1 LPTLLQAEIFT
12 GHHDKERD
20 AKDSFGPNEDEQEK
34 EEEEDE
40 AKVEEKEDVVAGVH
54 RKNEEGGKREKMRS
68 VDVEMQLTDKKA
80 EQKARPLLAGK
91 ADLLPTATHMRPLDR
106 FVHRQ
111 KANGTAVAL
120 QPHTV

>member
-1 LPTLLQAEIFT
+1 LPTLLHAEIFA
-12 GHHDKERD
+12 GHHDKEHD

-34 EEEEDE
+34 EEE
-40 AKVEEKEDVVAGVH
+40 AKVEEKEDVVAGVN

-68 VDVEMQLTDKKA
+68 VVEMQLTDKKA
-80 EQKARPLLAGK
+80 EQKKAPPLLAGK
-91 ADLLPTATHMRPLDR
+91 ADLLPTATHMRPIDR

-120 QPHTV
+120 HATSHTV

>member
-1 LPTLLQAEIFT
+1 MSWAILPNE
-12 GHHDKERD
+12 DE
-20 AKDSFGPNEDEQEK
+20 NEDEQEK
-34 EEEEDE
+34 EEEEEE

-120 QPHTV
+120 QPHTL